1 MDRFEELKN
10 EVRDEMDLEAIWEDE
25 YKSLLAEEIADE
37 VRAEARKQAEA
48 DIRKRSASRAISR

>member
-10 EVRDEMDLEAIWEDE
+10 EVRDEMDLEAIWDEE

-37 VRAEARKQAEA
+37 VRGEARKQAEA
-48 DIRKRSASRAISR
+48 DIRKRRA